1 MTSGAPNNVRTFTWM
16 ALMKLSAKPV
26 LAEFIGAF
34 ALIFVGAGAATAL
47 GATHVPAV
55 AFAHGLTIMIFAFA
69 FGEISGCHI
78 NPAVTIG
85 LSAAG
90 AFPSPKIL
98 PYVVAQLLGAIAA
111 AFCLL
116 AVFGGPVNGLGAT
129 TIDLHQITASGAFVL
144 EGIGTFF
151 LVTVVL
157 LTAVRKNA
165 AGSMAAFPIGM
176 TVTVCILFFGAL
188 TGGSVN
194 PARTLG
200 PDVARGMYDGVAVY
214 IAAQLVGGIA
224 AGLLYRL
231 FWTAE
236 PVSSSLSTSLRGQA
250 AE

>member
-1 MTSGAPNNVRTFTWM
+1 MTF
-16 ALMKLSAKPV
+16 SAKSV
-26 LAEFIGAF
+26 LAEFIGTF

-47 GATHVPAV
+47 GPHVQAV

-85 LSAAG
+85 LTAAG
-90 AFPSPKIL
+90 AFPARKIPSYL
-98 PYVVAQLLGAIAA
+98 IAQLLGAVAA
-111 AFCLL
+111 GFCLL
-116 AVFGGPVNGLGAT
+116 GIFGAPVNGLGAT
-129 TIDLHQITASGAFVL
+129 TIDLHRITNTGAFVL

-157 LTAVRKNA
+157 FTAIRKNA
-165 AGSMAAFPIGM
+165 AGSLAPFAIGM
-176 TVTVCILFFGAL
+176 TVTVCILFFGDL

-200 PDVARGMYDGVAVY
+200 PDVARNMYDDVLVY
-214 IAAQLVGGIA
+214 LAAQLVGGTA
-224 AGLLYRL
+224 AGSLYRL

-236 PVSSSLSTSLRGQA
+236 SKPTGLAASLRGVA
-250 AE
+250 AK

>member
-1 MTSGAPNNVRTFTWM
+1 MTI
-16 ALMKLSAKPV
+16 SAKPV
-26 LAEFIGAF
+26 LAEFIGTF
-34 ALIFVGAGAATAL
+34 ALIFVGAGAAITL
-47 GATHVPAV
+47 GPTQIPAV

-85 LSAAG
+85 LAAAG
-90 AFPSPKIL
+90 AFPSRKVPSYLI
-98 PYVVAQLLGAIAA
+98 AQLLGATAA
-111 AFCLL
+111 GFSLL

-129 TIDLHQITASGAFVL
+129 TIDLHDITASGAFVL

-165 AGSMAAFPIGM
+165 AGLLAPLAIGM
-176 TVTVCILFFGAL
+176 TVTVSILFFGDL
-188 TGGSVN
+188 TGGSLN

-200 PDVARGMYDGVAVY
+200 PDIARDGFDGVTVY
-214 IAAQLVGGIA
+214 IVAQLVGAIV
-224 AGLLYRL
+224 AGLLYRF

-236 PVSSSLSTSLRGQA
+236 PAPAGLDTNPQGKVANNA
-250 AE
+250 A